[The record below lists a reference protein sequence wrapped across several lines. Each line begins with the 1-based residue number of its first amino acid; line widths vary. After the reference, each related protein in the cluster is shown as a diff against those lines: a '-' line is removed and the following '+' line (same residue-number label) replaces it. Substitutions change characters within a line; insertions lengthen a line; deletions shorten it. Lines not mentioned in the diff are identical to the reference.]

1 MSYQLMRLRA
11 IHIGYIYLLSS
22 LLSCVAVADDAVLDK
37 NNRNT
42 KRLINASGREIMEAV
57 YREHQQY
64 PYVYEEQ
71 SMVLIDRRGNRET
84 RKLKRYSRV
93 DKDLKTQ
100 FLLLFESPDDI
111 KGVAV
116 LAVREKNGDTTQSL
130 FLPAFGDVL
139 IENGSNAVDTTFLGT
154 DFSVEDL
161 TSESLN
167 DYRYE
172 RQRDSVLSDVPHYVI
187 DVYKSAPVGA
197 SKGDRVRR
205 HLVVKQNLFITQSD
219 QFDELGRL
227 KKRQTH
233 HDLTP
238 VLGNM
243 WRSNMILMDDK
254 FHQHQT
260 LIKIERR
267 VFSADYVPA
276 KFFTKEW
283 LFLNALDEKE
293 TEMDD
298 VEESLPIQESTL
310 EVSEL

>member
-1 MSYQLMRLRA
+1 MRLRA

>member
-1 MSYQLMRLRA
+1 MRLRA

-205 HLVVKQNLFITQSD
+205 HLVVKQNLFIAQSD